1 MQLHDTSI
9 FAGKG
14 AFHPN
19 KHIIRRKPHTH
30 THTQI
35 LHYSL
40 LKNAH
45 THTRGTEQEM
55 MSPTQPGEMRS
66 AQKRIKTNLNAPI

>member
-1 MQLHDTSI
+1 MTRQFSQERGLFIQTSTSSEE
-9 FAGKG
+9 
-14 AFHPN
+14 N
-19 KHIIRRKPHTH
+19 TH
-30 THTQI
+30 TDLALQSVEECAHT
-35 LHYSL
+35 
-40 LKNAH
+40 H